1 MRLDQPPVHAPHATS
16 PPLPLPPLPLPPLPL
31 PPLPLLPPASRTVHW
46 AGNVRRTGERIGVNV
61 GRTGER
67 IDVAAAARAGC
78 PPSCP
83 SPPASHT
90 HFSFAAAVRE
100 HLSFGPHVLAQLL
113 GGEAESEGQ
122 AEEEGKMEEASRRSE
137 GDGGGGWA
145 STCLETQ
152 KILCFG
158 WDRTS
163 DARGWPEGQARFFM
177 YERYRTQDLTR
188 RPDLAALVPSD
199 PDLILTEGIRQL
211 ATRLLDCYKHAQPV
225 LIEGDAAGGKTAAVA
240 FCAHRTNSPL
250 LRFNMTPTTTI
261 ADFVGQL
268 GLGAVPSA
276 RSFGFVLG
284 PLGEAVKDGLW
295 LLVDEANLAP
305 DTVLRVMEDVLSTG
319 YLRLG
324 SGGVAGQ
331 PGATSGQLTLPA
343 HPNFRLLLTQ
353 NSASD
358 VSYGS
363 TRHLLSPSLLSHF
376 VPVMAPQM
384 EPAQM
389 HHILAAKLA
398 RGLDGAAAINGQ
410 SSSSSSSSSS
420 SRRRRRKVDDGGEVS
435 AEWHL
440 SSEWPRAC
448 AAALLK
454 LHAATNEAAK
464 AERLRTSA
472 TLRDLLQAVD
482 LLRMARDQ
490 LHRRLAIV
498 EGLKAI
504 FTQRLRRT
512 SSIACVRRLVDAHES
527 VFLPFGGGH
536 LLSAVLSEPTA
547 TTEPSAAADD
557 GDDDDDEDGA
567 SGRPAVLF
575 EHSHLFAMLDVSA
588 ATRKPTLVC
597 GPDMCGKASAAIAW
611 ARSRGRACVVRVL
624 TPETT
629 AEELFG
635 QIVPSSAEIVP
646 SSAEIVPSSAEAA
659 VREEGA
665 VVSAASATIAP
676 PPPPPPPY
684 HWEPGPV
691 TRAMERGCVLLLRGI
706 DAPDPAV
713 LEALNAVL
721 EVDASTRRS
730 ALVAG
735 RTVQVAEGFYVI
747 CTSRESQHAL
757 TPALASRFLAVAW
770 GDEAEGAGDKL
781 VGQLSFEALVLHYTR
796 AAAGGVAAVAA
807 REAISTALGARYQPP
822 EATRQTVGEVCMVPE
837 ATRPTFRLGE
847 MCMVLRAIGRWWS
860 FMSSHER
867 LRTAAAARAPHAA
880 AALASLLG
888 GQRPTDPAE
897 LPITLAD
904 LRPELTCADVS
915 EATGFTFT
923 LSHRSRHTA
932 LHVVL
937 SCIHCGV
944 PLILQGVAGV
954 GKTRLV
960 EVAYGLLEPN
970 GRQRPSRVPTVQFSR
985 STTLQDLV
993 GQWRPQGGCEWVDG
1007 PLYWAMRGGLPLLCD
1022 EMNLASSDVVA
1033 FLVPLLDGPPVFE
1046 CPLGGG
1052 TVRVQPGFVII
1063 VAQNPPHYAGR
1074 SALPRAFVRRAL
1086 CYEVHPYCEA
1096 EVLAILRRHVRARH
1110 GVAVAEATWLTPRLM
1125 HATHVLGYTDAAL
1138 ATAPSDAVTLRHVLK
1153 LLGRLLDEGAWASVG
1168 CEDATDWRE
1177 VIQLHAC
1184 ILFPQHVPDEV
1195 QIPKLHASLTLVE
1208 APTAAELQ
1216 RTATVEAVGSNA
1228 AANGA
1233 SDGDVTTAI
1242 VGLRGVAPLP
1252 HAQVTLRL
1260 WRASPLVRDFEY
1272 LPEGARLLVAQLAFC
1287 IAFREPVLLS
1297 GPSCYKSHCA
1307 RLLGQSLVLPR
1318 AKEPISTL
1326 FLSAL
1331 TEAADL
1337 EGGVEPHTFASYIAY
1352 LQPCVRD
1359 LQAHASSGPLAPGA
1373 PPPPALDAA
1382 DDLSDDL

>member
-1 MRLDQPPVHAPHATS
+1 
-16 PPLPLPPLPLPPLPL
+16 
-31 PPLPLLPPASRTVHW
+31 
-46 AGNVRRTGERIGVNV
+46 
-61 GRTGER
+61 
-67 IDVAAAARAGC
+67 
-78 PPSCP
+78 
-83 SPPASHT
+83 
-90 HFSFAAAVRE
+90 
-100 HLSFGPHVLAQLL
+100 
-113 GGEAESEGQ
+113 
-122 AEEEGKMEEASRRSE
+122 
-137 GDGGGGWA
+137 
-145 STCLETQ
+145 
-152 KILCFG
+152 
-158 WDRTS
+158 
-163 DARGWPEGQARFFM
+163 
-177 YERYRTQDLTR
+177 
-188 RPDLAALVPSD
+188 
-199 PDLILTEGIRQL
+199 
-211 ATRLLDCYKHAQPV
+211 
-225 LIEGDAAGGKTAAVA
+225 
-240 FCAHRTNSPL
+240 
-250 LRFNMTPTTTI
+250 
-261 ADFVGQL
+261 
-268 GLGAVPSA
+268 
-276 RSFGFVLG
+276 
-284 PLGEAVKDGLW
+284 
-295 LLVDEANLAP
+295 
-305 DTVLRVMEDVLSTG
+305 
-319 YLRLG
+319 
-324 SGGVAGQ
+324 
-331 PGATSGQLTLPA
+331 
-343 HPNFRLLLTQ
+343 
-353 NSASD
+353 
-358 VSYGS
+358 
-363 TRHLLSPSLLSHF
+363 
-376 VPVMAPQM
+376 
-384 EPAQM
+384 
-389 HHILAAKLA
+389 
-398 RGLDGAAAINGQ
+398 
-410 SSSSSSSSSS
+410 
-420 SRRRRRKVDDGGEVS
+420 
-435 AEWHL
+435 
-440 SSEWPRAC
+440 
-448 AAALLK
+448 
-454 LHAATNEAAK
+454 
-464 AERLRTSA
+464 
-472 TLRDLLQAVD
+472 
-482 LLRMARDQ
+482 
-490 LHRRLAIV
+490 
-498 EGLKAI
+498 
-504 FTQRLRRT
+504 
-512 SSIACVRRLVDAHES
+512 
-527 VFLPFGGGH
+527 
-536 LLSAVLSEPTA
+536 
-547 TTEPSAAADD
+547 
-557 GDDDDDEDGA
+557 
-567 SGRPAVLF
+567 
-575 EHSHLFAMLDVSA
+575 
-588 ATRKPTLVC
+588 
-597 GPDMCGKASAAIAW
+597 
-611 ARSRGRACVVRVL
+611 
-624 TPETT
+624 
-629 AEELFG
+629 
-635 QIVPSSAEIVP
+635 
-646 SSAEIVPSSAEAA
+646 
-659 VREEGA
+659 
-665 VVSAASATIAP
+665 
-676 PPPPPPPY
+676 
-684 HWEPGPV
+684 
-691 TRAMERGCVLLLRGI
+691 
-706 DAPDPAV
+706 
-713 LEALNAVL
+713 
-721 EVDASTRRS
+721 
-730 ALVAG
+730 
-735 RTVQVAEGFYVI
+735 
-747 CTSRESQHAL
+747 
-757 TPALASRFLAVAW
+757 
-770 GDEAEGAGDKL
+770 
-781 VGQLSFEALVLHYTR
+781 
-796 AAAGGVAAVAA
+796 
-807 REAISTALGARYQPP
+807 
-822 EATRQTVGEVCMVPE
+822 
-837 ATRPTFRLGE
+837 
-847 MCMVLRAIGRWWS
+847 
-860 FMSSHER
+860 MSSHER

-897 LPITLAD
+897 LPVTLAD

-993 GQWRPQGGCEWVDG
+993 GQWCPQGGGCEWVDG

-1125 HATHVLGYTDAAL
+1125 HVTHVLGYTDAAL

-1195 QIPKLHASLTLVE
+1195 QLPTLHASLTLIE
-1208 APTAAELQ
+1208 APTAAEVQ

-1228 AANGA
+1228 GANGA

-1359 LQAHASSGPLAPGA
+1359 LQAHASSGPLASGT
-1373 PPPPALDAA
+1373 PPPPTLDAA